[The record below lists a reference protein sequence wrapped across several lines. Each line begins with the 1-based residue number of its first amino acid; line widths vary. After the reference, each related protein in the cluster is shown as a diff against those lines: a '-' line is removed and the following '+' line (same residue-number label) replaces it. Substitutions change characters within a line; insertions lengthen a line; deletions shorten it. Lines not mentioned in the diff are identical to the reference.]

1 MKRNLSRDK
10 VLAFIILGLFI
21 LIVPLLMTARSA
33 SKELDTL
40 KAKQKE
46 LASLSREYRTL
57 KENVDFVEQRP
68 SLSQIHGVANALDT
82 ISSSLGIKGKIKSV
96 KTVTT
101 REVAGSMTEE
111 SAEVLIE
118 KVTLNELVNLFYR
131 IGDAPMILS
140 MKRVSMKKSFEN
152 PEVLDVTM
160 TLAIF
165 TKK

>member
-152 PEVLDVTM
+152 PELLDVNM
-160 TLAIF
+160 NLALF